1 MYMSSVELG
10 AKAATDSTSKTGK
23 EAVGSKG
30 TWEVEST
37 RPTERF
43 FISEKEFRRNRRS
56 LAQ

>member
-1 MYMSSVELG
+1 MSSAVLG
-10 AKAATDSTSKTGK
+10 AEVATNSTSKTGK

-37 RPTERF
+37 RPTEQF
-43 FISEKEFRRNRRS
+43 LISEKEFRRNRRS